1 MALAM
6 ASPRPPAPRPT
17 ALTAFLVGS
26 IGIATFSG
34 MDAVMKGLVIALGIY
49 PTMLFRMWSGVAM
62 SGILFA
68 ARPVRPARATMRI
81 HLVRGILTVVMA
93 MLFFWGLA
101 KVPLA
106 QAIALAFIA
115 PLISLFLAAAFLGE
129 TIGRKTIVGSI
140 IAFAGVM
147 LIFTGQ
153 ARADLGHDALLGSL
167 AILVSAICY
176 AVNIILMRSQALVA
190 GPIEIAFFQNLI
202 VAVTLLVA
210 WPLFGGAALPP
221 TDQIPFVLLAALLS
235 TASQLLLSWAYARAE
250 ASYLAATEYTSFLWA
265 MLFGWLVFWESV
277 SPFTLAGAALIVA
290 GCFLAARRPEDVTP
304 GLEVAA

>member
-115 PLISLFLAAAFLGE
+115 PLISLFLAAAVLGE
-129 TIGRKTIVGSI
+129 TIGRKTIVASI
-140 IAFAGVM
+140 IAFASSRLSVGKVPVSTNVLPAM
-147 LIFTGQ
+147 LVLVGAFISTGANSNPQ
-153 ARADLGHDALLGSL
+153 ASNRSTALRFFSL
-167 AILVSAICY
+167 AKKCV
-176 AVNIILMRSQALVA
+176 M
-190 GPIEIAFFQNLI
+190 
-202 VAVTLLVA
+202 
-210 WPLFGGAALPP
+210 
-221 TDQIPFVLLAALLS
+221 
-235 TASQLLLSWAYARAE
+235 
-250 ASYLAATEYTSFLWA
+250 LAATIGPTSCTPSNAFSSAFITASIAPKCFARSLA
-265 MLFGWLVFWESV
+265 VV
-277 SPFTLAGAALIVA
+277 SPTWRIPSAKIKRCSSACFTFSSSATTLVADLSPMRSRPASCACVSPNKSAAS
-290 GCFLAARRPEDVTP
+290 
-304 GLEVAA
+304 

>member
-1 MALAM
+1 MGEAM
-6 ASPRPPAPRPT
+6 VNPRPT

-49 PTMLFRMWSGVAM
+49 PTMLWRMWSGVAM
-62 SGILFA
+62 SGALFA
-68 ARPVRPARATMRI
+68 ARPVWPARSTMRI
-81 HLVRGILTVVMA
+81 HLWRGALTVIMA

-101 KVPLA
+101 RVPIA
-106 QAIALAFIA
+106 QSIALAFIA
-115 PLISLFLAAAFLGE
+115 PLISLFLAAMFLGE
-129 TIGRKTIVGSI
+129 TIGRKTIGASL

-147 LIFTGQ
+147 LIFLGQ
-153 ARADLGHDALLGSL
+153 AQADLGHDAMLGSV

-202 VAVTLLVA
+202 VAVLLLLA

-221 TDQIPFVLLAALLS
+221 AGQVPFVLLAAFLS

-265 MLFGWLVFWESV
+265 MLFGWLVFREPV

-290 GCFLAARRPEDVTP
+290 GCFLAARRPGEVTP
-304 GLEVAA
+304 SLEVAA